1 MLRRTAQGK
10 MIDINA
16 LIAKNEKT
24 RAVGNMKAN
33 ARGDIIDSQGRV
45 VKTVNERVSET
56 YAKTVG
62 NKSANVVKKAPTSKQ
77 VVAKPQEPPQ
87 QSIPAPSLTKE
98 ELELENSFQEEEIE
112 IEKLK
117 KEEKKNARK

>member
-56 YAKTVG
+56 YSKTVG
-62 NKSANVVKKAPTSKQ
+62 NKSANVVKKTPASKQ
-77 VVAKPQEPPQ
+77 VVAKPQEPQ
-87 QSIPAPSLTKE
+87 QETIPTPSLTKE
-98 ELELENSFQEEEIE
+98 ELELEKSFEEEEIE
-112 IEKLK
+112 IEKIK

>member
-33 ARGDIIDSQGRV
+33 ARGDIIDSQGRI

-56 YAKTVG
+56 YSKTVG
-62 NKSANVVKKAPTSKQ
+62 NKSANVVKKAPASKQ
-77 VVAKPQEPPQ
+77 VVAKPQEPQ
-87 QSIPAPSLTKE
+87 QETIPTPSLTKE
-98 ELELENSFQEEEIE
+98 ELELEKSFEEEEIE
-112 IEKLK
+112 IEKIK

>member
-56 YAKTVG
+56 YSKTVG
-62 NKSANVVKKAPTSKQ
+62 NKSANVVKKAPASKQ
-77 VVAKPQEPPQ
+77 VVAKPQEPQ
-87 QSIPAPSLTKE
+87 QETIPTPSLTKE
-98 ELELENSFQEEEIE
+98 ELELEKSFEEEEIE
-112 IEKLK
+112 IEKIK

>member
-1 MLRRTAQGK
+1 MLRRTAGGK

-16 LIAKNEKT
+16 LISKNEKT

-62 NKSANVVKKAPTSKQ
+62 NKSANVVKKAPASKQ
-77 VVAKPQEPPQ
+77 VVAKPQETQ
-87 QSIPAPSLTKE
+87 QETIPIPSLTKE
-98 ELELENSFQEEEIE
+98 ELELEKSFEEEEIE
-112 IEKLK
+112 IEKIK
-117 KEEKKNARK
+117 KEEKKNAKK

>member
-33 ARGDIIDSQGRV
+33 ARGDIIDSQGRI

-56 YAKTVG
+56 YSKTVG
-62 NKSANVVKKAPTSKQ
+62 NKSANVVKKAPASKQ
-77 VVAKPQEPPQ
+77 VVAKPQEPQ
-87 QSIPAPSLTKE
+87 QETIPTPNLTKE
-98 ELELENSFQEEEIE
+98 ELELEKSFEEEEIE
-112 IEKLK
+112 IEKIK
-117 KEEKKNARK
+117 KEEKKNAKK

>member
-45 VKTVNERVSET
+45 VKTVNERVGET
-56 YAKTVG
+56 YSKTVG
-62 NKSANVVKKAPTSKQ
+62 NKSANVVKKAPASKQ
-77 VVAKPQEPPQ
+77 VVAKPQEPQ
-87 QSIPAPSLTKE
+87 QQTIPTPSLTKE
-98 ELELENSFQEEEIE
+98 ELELENSFEEEEIE
-112 IEKLK
+112 IEKIK

>member
-33 ARGDIIDSQGRV
+33 ARGDIIDSQGSIF
-45 VKTVNERVSET
+45 KTVNERVSET
-56 YAKTVG
+56 YSKTVG
-62 NKSANVVKKAPTSKQ
+62 NKSANVVKKAPASKQ
-77 VVAKPQEPPQ
+77 VVAKPQEPQ
-87 QSIPAPSLTKE
+87 QETIPTPSLTKE
-98 ELELENSFQEEEIE
+98 ELELEKSFEEEEIE
-112 IEKLK
+112 IEKIK